1 MDPLLIYEWTAEGGA
16 SEALLVSW
24 DDGALVV
31 HVEGTTVALPVEALA
46 RVMERYGK
54 PVDETVKL
62 EGPTLDLGAHGSLRR
77 IRHRGYYD
85 VIARDF
91 IVWERPEGEP
101 LVEMATAVSAALGHL
116 AHALR
121 SGGG

>member
-1 MDPLLIYEWTAEGGA
+1 MGPLLIYEWTADGGGT
-16 SEALLVSW
+16 EALLVSFEHQ
-24 DDGALVV
+24 ALVV
-31 HVEGTTVALPVEALA
+31 HVEGRKVALPVEALA

-54 PVDETVKL
+54 PLDDTVKL

-77 IRHRGYYD
+77 IRHRGFYD

-116 AHALR
+116 ALAV
-121 SGGG
+121 G